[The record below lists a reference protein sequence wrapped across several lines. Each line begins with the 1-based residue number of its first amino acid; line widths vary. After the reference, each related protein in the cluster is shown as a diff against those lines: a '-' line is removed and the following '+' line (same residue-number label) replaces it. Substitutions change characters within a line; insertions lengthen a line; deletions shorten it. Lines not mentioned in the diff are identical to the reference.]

1 MRTCLSLP
9 EFFFSGYVHRQSMY
23 TYVNTSFL
31 SYTQPS
37 QSLLTLVNY
46 SFCNRSFSNRVGL
59 FWASQTEFH
68 SFPFTILLKSR
79 GEETGSLSQS
89 PHTHYILP
97 KTVLL
102 TQLVEQRIST
112 GPPTNEWVTY
122 IRPLVWS
129 SFSFCLLML
138 LSEYFALFRQTG
150 HPSSHRLC
158 N

>member
-1 MRTCLSLP
+1 
-9 EFFFSGYVHRQSMY
+9 MY

-46 SFCNRSFSNRVGL
+46 SFWTRSFSNRVGL
-59 FWASQTEFH
+59 FGVSKTEERPLYGEENFTIC
-68 SFPFTILLKSR
+68 PFTILLKSR

-89 PHTHYILP
+89 PHTHYVLP
-97 KTVLL
+97 KTLLL

-112 GPPTNEWVTY
+112 GPPTNGWVTC
-122 IRPLVWS
+122 ISPLVWS

-150 HPSSHRLC
+150 HPRSHRLC